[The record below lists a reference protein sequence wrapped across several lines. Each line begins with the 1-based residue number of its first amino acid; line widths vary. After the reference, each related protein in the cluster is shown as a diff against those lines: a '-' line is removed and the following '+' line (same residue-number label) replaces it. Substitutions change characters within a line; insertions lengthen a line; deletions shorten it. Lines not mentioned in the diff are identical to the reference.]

1 MPSIDQTLKKN
12 ARTTSRDIHEFRRNE
27 IEYWRALY
35 SEVPGSKLT
44 PGILEAGP
52 YLAFKMPGINILA
65 YNRVLVNAGNHQGD
79 PGAFLD
85 DLIRYYRS
93 SSIPRFFLQLTNT
106 HDTPQYREILYNK
119 GFMNYNDWTRLSR
132 PASLPVPQSTGR
144 LRIVRIDKSSARQY
158 ARIIVQSFDFP
169 DTLIPHFVSTVGHP
183 GFFHY
188 LVYDGNKAIAAGA
201 LFVRGVY
208 ASMAI
213 AGTLP
218 EHRGK
223 GAQGELLRER
233 ILKARLEGC
242 RWITVE
248 TSRETVENKVAS
260 FRNMIRYGFSITYHR
275 PNFIFYP

>member
-1 MPSIDQTLKKN
+1 MPTIDQTLKKI
-12 ARTTSRDIHEFRRNE
+12 ARATTRDIHEFRRNE

-44 PGILEAGP
+44 PGILETGP
-52 YLAFKMPGINILA
+52 YFAFKMPGINILA
-65 YNRVLVNAGNHQGD
+65 YNRVLVNAGNHEDDAQTI
-79 PGAFLD
+79 LD
-85 DLIRYYRS
+85 KLIHFYRS
-93 SSIPRFFLQLTNT
+93 SSIPRFFLQLTDE
-106 HDTPQYREILYNK
+106 HDTPQYREVLNKK
-119 GFMNYNDWTRLSR
+119 GFMHYNDWTRLSR

-144 LRIVRIDKSSARQY
+144 LRTVRIDRNSARQY

-169 DTLIPHFVSTVGHP
+169 DPLIPHFVSTVGYP

-188 LVYDGNKAIAAGA
+188 LVYEGNKAIAAGA
-201 LFVRGVY
+201 LFVRGAY

-233 ILKARLEGC
+233 ILRARSEGC

>member
-1 MPSIDQTLKKN
+1 MPSIDQTLKKIDS
-12 ARTTSRDIHEFRRNE
+12 ATTRDILEFRRNE

-35 SEVPGSKLT
+35 REIPGSMLT
-44 PGILEAGP
+44 PGILHAGP
-52 YLAFKMPGINILA
+52 FYAFKMPEINILA
-65 YNRVLVNAGNHQGD
+65 YNRVLVD
-79 PGAFLD
+79 PDNRNTDPSEYLD
-85 DLIRYYRS
+85 RIIYFYRR
-93 SSIPRFFLQLTNT
+93 SSIPRFFLQLTDAL
-106 HDTPQYREILYNK
+106 DTPAFREALYNK
-119 GFMNYNDWTRLSR
+119 GFMHYNEWTRLSR
-132 PASLPVPQSTGR
+132 PASLPVRKSTGR
-144 LRIVRIDKSSARQY
+144 LRTVSIGKSSARQY

-169 DTLIPHFVSTVGHP
+169 DALIPHFVSTVGYP

-188 LVYDGNKAIAAGA
+188 LVYEKNKAIAAGA
-201 LFVRGVY
+201 LFTRGGY
-208 ASMAI
+208 ASIAI

-233 ILKARLEGC
+233 ILKARSEGC

-260 FRNMIRYGFSITYHR
+260 YRNMIRYGFSIAYHR